1 MIVLTAEEHRAVEA
15 ARAFADTHVRPQ
27 AAAWARGRA
36 DSRALLPAAAA
47 AGLLGLEVPVVHGGR
62 GLSFACKWRVA
73 ELLAAADFGFAMSLI
88 NTHNVVK
95 HLALSASP
103 EVAQRFVPELLA
115 GRRTG
120 CTALTEPG
128 AGSDFAAITTMARH
142 EGPTW
147 QLDGR
152 KAWIVNATHADV
164 LVVYAQ
170 TEPGSGA
177 RGISAF
183 VVDGTREGFLRDAVA
198 DPSADSSAD
207 TATETIAETSATT
220 SAARGI
226 DTGGFRLLGYRAQA
240 NELLHPPGQAFK
252 AALAS
257 INGARIYVAA
267 MCCGMVAECLR
278 LATEYGARRHT
289 FGQPLQSHQGWR
301 WSLADAAIDLQA
313 ARLLVEAAG
322 NRIDGI
328 GGIGGIGGGADAQT
342 AAAQAKVFATRMA
355 GRHIAALMHAMGAEG
370 LRDAHPFLRHL
381 AAAQVATLVDGSTE
395 MLLERI
401 AKDPCPPSRPS
412 A

>member
-1 MIVLTAEEHRAVEA
+1 MTVLTTDEHRAVDA
-15 ARAFADTHVRPQ
+15 AGAFADTHVRPQ
-27 AAAWARGRA
+27 AAAWARGSV
-36 DSRALLPAAAA
+36 DSRALLPVAAE
-47 AGLLGLEVPVVHGGR
+47 AGLLGLEVPVAHGGR
-62 GLSFACKWRVA
+62 GLSFACKWGVA
-73 ELLAAADFGFAMSLI
+73 EVLAAVDFGFAMSLI
-88 NTHNVVK
+88 NSHNVAK

-103 EVAQRFVPELLA
+103 EVALRFVPELLA

-120 CTALTEPG
+120 CTALSEPG
-128 AGSDFAAITTMARH
+128 AGSDFAAITTMARL
-142 EGPTW
+142 EGGTW

-170 TEPGSGA
+170 TEAGSGA
-177 RGISAF
+177 RGIAAF
-183 VVDGTREGFLRDAVA
+183 VVDGKREGFVRDAA
-198 DPSADSSAD
+198 ADSSA
-207 TATETIAETSATT
+207 ET

-226 DTGGFRLLGYRAQA
+226 DTGGFRLQGYRAQA

-278 LATEYGARRHT
+278 LATAYGARRHT
-289 FGQPLQSHQGWR
+289 FGQPLLAHQGWR
-301 WSLADAAIDLQA
+301 WSLADAAVDLQA
-313 ARLLVEAAG
+313 ARLLVEAAAD
-322 NRIDGI
+322 RIDS
-328 GGIGGIGGGADAQT
+328 GADAQT

-355 GRHIAALMHAMGAEG
+355 GRHIASLMHALGAEG

-401 AKDPCPPSRPS
+401 AKDLRP
-412 A
+412 AEKPEL